1 MYYYHPS
8 QQRFQPF
15 AANHTNHNEML
26 RSEVHKA
33 IGSGDYQYAAI
44 ASQFLDTNYDDWI
57 V

>member
-1 MYYYHPS
+1 MYYQQS
-8 QQRFQPF
+8 QLRFQPF
-15 AANHTNHNEML
+15 VANHTNHHEML

-33 IGSGDYQYAAI
+33 IGNDDQYAAI

>member
-1 MYYYHPS
+1 MYYHLS
-8 QQRFQPF
+8 QLSFQPF
-15 AANHTNHNEML
+15 AANHTNHHEML

>member
-1 MYYYHPS
+1 MYYYHLS

-15 AANHTNHNEML
+15 AANHTNHHEML

-33 IGSGDYQYAAI
+33 IGNGDYQYAAI